1 MVNWAI
7 LMGRLTKDPEL
18 RTTQNGTSVTSF
30 AVAVDREYVRQG
42 EERQTDF
49 INVVAW
55 RQTAEFVS
63 RYFRKGSM
71 IAVQGSIQTRN
82 YEDRNG
88 NKRTAVEIVADRASF
103 CGSKAESGNSAP
115 VDAQANASDYTAI
128 NTNDSGEDDDLP
140 F

>member
-1 MVNWAI
+1 MLNTAI

-30 AVAVDREYVRQG
+30 TVAVDREYVRQG

-63 RYFRKGSM
+63 RYFKKGSM

-88 NKRTAVEIVADRASF
+88 NKRTAVEVIADKVSF
-103 CGSKAESGNSAP
+103 CGSKAESGNSVP

>member
-1 MVNWAI
+1 MLNTAI

-30 AVAVDREYVRQG
+30 TVAVDREYVRQG

-63 RYFRKGSM
+63 RYFQKGSM

-88 NKRTAVEIVADRASF
+88 NKRTAVEVIADKVSF
-103 CGSKAESGNSAP
+103 CGSKAESGNGAS

-128 NTNDSGEDDDLP
+128 NTNGSVEDDDLP

>member
-1 MVNWAI
+1 MLNTAI

-82 YEDRNG
+82 YEDKNG
-88 NKRTAVEIVADRASF
+88 NKRTAVEVIADKVSF
-103 CGSKAESGNSAP
+103 CGSKAESGNGAP
-115 VDAQANASDYTAI
+115 VDAQTNASDYTAI

>member
-1 MVNWAI
+1 MVNCAI

-30 AVAVDREYVRQG
+30 TVAVDREYVRQG

-63 RYFRKGSM
+63 RYFKKGSM
-71 IAVQGSIQTRN
+71 IAVQGSIQMRN

-88 NKRTAVEIVADRASF
+88 NKRTAVEIIADKVSF